1 MPDPFDLDR
10 FVSAQALVY
19 DAVVGELRNALK
31 VTHWMWF
38 IFPQVDGL
46 GSSPT
51 ARRYAIRSLPEADAY
66 LAHPLLGPRLI
77 ECTELVNS
85 VDGKSIHDIFGFPD
99 DMKFHSS
106 VTLFSMLTSGHV
118 AFETALNKY
127 FGGTPDPATVA
138 IVGRHVG

>member
-1 MPDPFDLDR
+1 MPDPFDLER

-19 DAVVGELRNALK
+19 DAVVRELSVGLK
-31 VTHWMWF
+31 ETHWMWF

-51 ARRYAIRSLPEADAY
+51 ARRYAIRSLPEAAAY

-77 ECTELVNS
+77 ECTQLVNNTDGRS
-85 VDGKSIHDIFGFPD
+85 VHDIFGFPD

-106 VTLFSMLTSGHV
+106 VTLFSMLTPGHV
-118 AFETALNKY
+118 AFETALDKY
-127 FGGTPDPATVA
+127 FGGVPDEPTVA
-138 IVGRHVG
+138 IVGRRG